1 MRSLSCFFVSKIKQE
16 NIVKMRHAFV
26 PRAFY
31 LEAIKLNKENNTSLV
46 VTLVNYVLRIISVIF
61 FIFSGFCIFC
71 YFLNGISGLSLFTE
85 CFLHN
90 YSTLRKC
97 WMCLLWWHCAYWQL
111 NHCCL
116 WKCYWKKKCYNV
128 IDLQFKSKVRYMSP
142 CLLIHLDTD
151 FFFLITNAR
160 AWA

>member
-1 MRSLSCFFVSKIKQE
+1 MFFVSKIKQE

-26 PRAFY
+26 PGALY

-46 VTLVNYVLRIISVIF
+46 VTLVNYFLRISSVFLWDF
-61 FIFSGFCIFC
+61 FRVLFFS
-71 YFLNGISGLSLFTE
+71 YFLNGISGLLLVTE
-85 CFLHN
+85 CFLYN
-90 YSTLRKC
+90 YSILRKC
-97 WMCLLWWHCAYWQL
+97 RIRPLRWHCAHLQL
-111 NHCCL
+111 NHCL
-116 WKCYWKKKCYNV
+116 WKCYWEKNNV

-142 CLLIHLDTD
+142 CLLIHLDSD